1 MTLIVNILIMDC
13 WRWVISRFEN
23 IRIAGEKNEFVL
35 ASARIDIYHVL
46 SYLTIF
52 TLNT

>member
-1 MTLIVNILIMDC
+1 MILIVNILIMVC
-13 WRWVISRFEN
+13 SRWGISRFEN

-35 ASARIDIYHVL
+35 ASVPIDIYHVL